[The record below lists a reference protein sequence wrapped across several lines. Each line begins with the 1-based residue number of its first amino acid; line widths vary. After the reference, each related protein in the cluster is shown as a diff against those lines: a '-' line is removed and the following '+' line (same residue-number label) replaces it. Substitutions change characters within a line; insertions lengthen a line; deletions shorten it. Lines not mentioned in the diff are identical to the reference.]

1 MQGIDFIVDDKG
13 QKKAA
18 IIDLKKYGDYFED
31 FIDGIV
37 AADRREEKKNSLS
50 VVRKRLLKK
59 E

>member
-18 IIDLKKYGDYFED
+18 IVDLKKYGNHFKD

-37 AADRREEKKNSLS
+37 ATDRREEKKSDLS